1 MKKPSVILMGI
12 ICGGVGFAAGLYFK
26 RLKEPKVGNLNVLPG
41 EDGLDRPILALTL
54 DDENS
59 IFDILKAKRV
69 TMDVEILDSQE

>member
-1 MKKPSVILMGI
+1 MRKTLLTGVVCVGI
-12 ICGGVGFAAGLYFK
+12 GFSAGIFFK
-26 RLKEPKVGNLNVLPG
+26 RIREPKVGNLNVLPG

-69 TMDVEILDSQE
+69 TMDVEILNGSQ

>member
-1 MKKPSVILMGI
+1 MKTLKNLTLIGTGI
-12 ICGGVGFAAGLYFK
+12 IIGFAAGLCFK
-26 RLKEPKVGNLNVLPG
+26 HIREPKVGNLNVLPG

-59 IFDILKAKRV
+59 IFEILKSKRV